1 MLNFPKF
8 SPKHLIS
15 PFNNPKYKI
24 LWFSNM
30 ISYQSRWTQLIVSN
44 WIVLEIT
51 NSPFLVSLVAFF
63 GTIPLFVIGI
73 FGGQFADQ
81 LPRKKML
88 LFTALISLITSLI
101 LLLEIIT
108 NSIEYWHVYIS
119 ITIIGISWSID
130 MPSRRS
136 LIHDFMDGKPIA
148 NGIALDSIGISLA
161 TIIGPALAGILISI
175 YGIGSGLFLIC
186 IFYIVSIFLINLIPT
201 TPAINQNSKGKL
213 FKIQTKE
220 IINLLK
226 AYPIIV
232 PTIFLTVIMNLLM
245 FPYTFIL
252 PVIAKNTLEL
262 GPDLMGILQS
272 TPGAG
277 AMIGT
282 ILICSMPKIPNHFKI
297 YYIGCLISF
306 LGVFC
311 FAISTN
317 FITSSMI
324 LVFIGLGTAG
334 FASMQSTIIL
344 TNTPYNKRGL
354 GLGLITIAIGSGP
367 FGALFVGQVAEI
379 FSPQYSL
386 ILNSSLGISLTV
398 FAIALFKFRKKFQQ
412 IF

>member
-1 MLNFPKF
+1 MLYFPKF

-15 PFNNPKYKI
+15 PFQNPKYKI

-63 GTIPLFVIGI
+63 GTIPLFIIGI

-88 LFTALISLITSLI
+88 LFTALISLMTSLI
-101 LLLEIIT
+101 LLFEIIT
-108 NSIEYWHVYIS
+108 YSIEYWHVYVS
-119 ITIIGISWSID
+119 ITIIGISWSVD
-130 MPSRRS
+130 MPARRS
-136 LIHDFMDGKPIA
+136 LIHDFMDGRPIA

-161 TIIGPALAGILISI
+161 TMIGPALAGIFISI
-175 YGIGSGLFLIC
+175 YGIGSGVFLIC
-186 IFYIVSIFLINLIPT
+186 IFYIASVFSINLIPP
-201 TPAINQNSKGKL
+201 TPAINQNIKKQL
-213 FKIQTKE
+213 FKIQIKE

-226 AYPIIV
+226 TYPIIV
-232 PTIFLTVIMNLLM
+232 PTIFLTVVMNLLM

-252 PVIAKNTLEL
+252 PVIAKNTLAL

-297 YYIGCLISF
+297 YYTGCLISF
-306 LGVFC
+306 LGIFC

-317 FITSSMI
+317 FITSSII
-324 LVFIGLGTAG
+324 LIFLGIGTAG

-344 TNTPYNKRGL
+344 SNTPYNKRGL

-367 FGALFVGQVAEI
+367 FGALLVGQIAEI
-379 FSPQYSL
+379 FSPQNAL
-386 ILNSSLGISLTV
+386 ILNSFLGLMLTV
-398 FAIALFKFRKKFQQ
+398 SAIVLFKFRKK
-412 IF
+412 IEKI

>member
-1 MLNFPKF
+1 MLYFPKF

-15 PFNNPKYKI
+15 PFQNPKYKI

-88 LFTALISLITSLI
+88 LITALISLITSLI
-101 LLLEIIT
+101 LLFEIIT
-108 NSIEYWHVYIS
+108 HSIEYWHVYVS
-119 ITIIGISWSID
+119 ITIIGISWSVD

-161 TIIGPALAGILISI
+161 TMIGPALAGIFISI
-175 YGIGSGLFLIC
+175 YGIWSGLFLIC
-186 IFYIVSIFLINLIPT
+186 IFYLASIFSINLIPP
-201 TPAINQNSKGKL
+201 TPAINQNSKKQL
-213 FKIQTKE
+213 FKIQIKE
-220 IINLLK
+220 IIKLLK
-226 AYPIIV
+226 TYPIIV
-232 PTIFLTVIMNLLM
+232 PTIFLTVVMNLLM

-272 TPGAG
+272 APGAG

-306 LGVFC
+306 LGIFC

-317 FITSSMI
+317 FITSSII
-324 LVFIGLGTAG
+324 LIFLGIGTAG

-344 TNTPYNKRGL
+344 SNTPYNKRGL
-354 GLGLITIAIGSGP
+354 GLGLVTIAIGSGP
-367 FGALFVGQVAEI
+367 FGALLVGQIAEI
-379 FSPQYSL
+379 FSPQNAL
-386 ILNSSLGISLTV
+386 ILNSFLGLVLTV
-398 FAIALFKFRKKFQQ
+398 SAIVLYKFRKK
-412 IF
+412 IEKI

>member
-1 MLNFPKF
+1 MVYFPKF

-15 PFNNPKYKI
+15 PFQNPKYKI

-63 GTIPLFVIGI
+63 GTIPLFIIGI

-88 LFTALISLITSLI
+88 LITSIISLMTSSI
-101 LLLEIIT
+101 LLFETIT
-108 NSIEYWHVYIS
+108 HSIEYWHLYVS
-119 ITIIGISWSID
+119 ITIIGISWSVD

-161 TIIGPALAGILISI
+161 TMIGPALAGILISI

-186 IFYIVSIFLINLIPT
+186 IFYIASIFSINLIPP
-201 TPAINQNSKGKL
+201 TPAINQNPKKQL
-213 FKIQTKE
+213 FKIQIKE
-220 IINLLK
+220 IIDLLK
-226 AYPIIV
+226 TYPIIV
-232 PTIFLTVIMNLLM
+232 PTIFLTVVMNLLM

-252 PVIAKNTLEL
+252 PVIAKNTLAL

-282 ILICSMPKIPNHFKI
+282 ILICSMQKIPNHFKI
-297 YYIGCLISF
+297 YYTGCLISF
-306 LGVFC
+306 LGIFC

-324 LVFIGLGTAG
+324 LIFLGLGTAG

-344 TNTPYNKRGL
+344 SNTPYNQRGL
-354 GLGLITIAIGSGP
+354 GLGLVTIAIGSGP
-367 FGALFVGQVAEI
+367 FGALLVGQIAEI
-379 FSPQYSL
+379 FNPQNALIFNSL
-386 ILNSSLGISLTV
+386 LGLVLTV
-398 FAIALFKFRKKFQQ
+398 SAITLFKFRKK
-412 IF
+412 IEKI

>member
-1 MLNFPKF
+1 MLYFPKF

-15 PFNNPKYKI
+15 PFQNPKYKI

-63 GTIPLFVIGI
+63 GTIPLFIIGI

-88 LFTALISLITSLI
+88 LFTALISLMTSLI
-101 LLLEIIT
+101 LLFEIIT
-108 NSIEYWHVYIS
+108 SSVEYWHVYVS
-119 ITIIGISWSID
+119 ITIIGISWSVD
-130 MPSRRS
+130 MPARRS
-136 LIHDFMDGKPIA
+136 LIHDFMDGRPIA

-161 TIIGPALAGILISI
+161 TMIGPALAGIFISI
-175 YGIGSGLFLIC
+175 YGIGSGVFLIC
-186 IFYIVSIFLINLIPT
+186 IFYIASVFSINLIPS
-201 TPAINQNSKGKL
+201 TPAINQNTKKQL
-213 FKIQTKE
+213 FKIQIKE

-226 AYPIIV
+226 TYPIIV
-232 PTIFLTVIMNLLM
+232 PTIFLTVVMNLLM

-252 PVIAKNTLEL
+252 PVIAKNTLAL

-297 YYIGCLISF
+297 YYTGCLISF
-306 LGVFC
+306 LGIFC

-317 FITSSMI
+317 FITSSII
-324 LVFIGLGTAG
+324 LIFLGIGTAG

-344 TNTPYNKRGL
+344 SNTPYNKRGL

-367 FGALFVGQVAEI
+367 FGALLVGQIAEI
-379 FSPQYSL
+379 FSPQNAL
-386 ILNSSLGISLTV
+386 ILNSFLGLMLTV
-398 FAIALFKFRKKFQQ
+398 SAIVLFKFRKK
-412 IF
+412 IEKI